1 VKQTPTRRNDAF
13 FPMLVNLAGR
23 KCLVV
28 GAGTIAAAK
37 IKGLLLC
44 GADVVVV
51 SPRAV
56 QAIQRL
62 ARAGR
67 LAWRRRA
74 FSRRDV
80 QGKFLAVAA
89 TNSSKVN
96 EAVFRACVAQ
106 GVLCNSVDDPEHCD
120 FIYPAVARRGPLQ
133 IAIST
138 GGRSPALAARLR
150 REMEPQFGPEW
161 SAWVEHL
168 GRRREEL
175 LREKMPVKSRRR
187 RLQQMASP
195 KAFRDFLCDRGPAT
209 ARKKPARLDRL
220 FGSGTN
226 AEKVTA
232 TATGGI
238 LSLPGK
244 QNGSP
249 S

>member
-1 VKQTPTRRNDAF
+1 MSVTTSGDWVWECDSDRTELAVELTPTRHNDVF

-23 KCLVV
+23 KCVVV
-28 GAGTIAAAK
+28 GAGMVAVAK
-37 IKGLLLC
+37 IEGLLHC

-56 QAIQRL
+56 QAVQRL

-67 LAWRRRA
+67 VVWRRRA

-96 EAVFRACVAQ
+96 EAVFRACAAR

-120 FIYPAVARRGPLQ
+120 FVYPAVARRGPLQ

-150 REMEPQFGPEW
+150 RELERQFGPEW
-161 SAWVEHL
+161 GAWVDDL
-168 GRRREEL
+168 GRRRDEL
-175 LREKMPVKSRRR
+175 LKGKMPEKSRRR
-187 RLQQMASP
+187 RLQQMATP
-195 KAFRDFLCDRGPAT
+195 KAFHDFLCDRGPAI
-209 ARKKPARLDRL
+209 ARKKR
-220 FGSGTN
+220 G
-226 AEKVTA
+226 
-232 TATGGI
+232 
-238 LSLPGK
+238 
-244 QNGSP
+244 
-249 S
+249 